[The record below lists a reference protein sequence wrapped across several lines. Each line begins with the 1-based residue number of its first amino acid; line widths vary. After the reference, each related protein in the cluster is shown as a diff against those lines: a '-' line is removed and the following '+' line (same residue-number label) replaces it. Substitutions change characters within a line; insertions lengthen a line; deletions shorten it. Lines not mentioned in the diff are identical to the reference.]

1 MMAAEHEQGINPI
14 GYIKKQKCITD
25 ISYLMEI
32 INDEDMMS
40 VMQCLWELQN
50 MGVMI

>member
-14 GYIKKQKCITD
+14 EYIKNHKCVTD

-32 INDEDMMS
+32 LSEKEPIS
-40 VMQCLWELQN
+40 VMQCLWELQDI
-50 MGVMI
+50 GVII